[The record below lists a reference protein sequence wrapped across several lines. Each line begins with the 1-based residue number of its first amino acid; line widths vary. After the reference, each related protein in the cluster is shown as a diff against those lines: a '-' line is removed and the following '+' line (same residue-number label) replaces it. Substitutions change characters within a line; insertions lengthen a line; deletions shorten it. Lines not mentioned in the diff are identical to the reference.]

1 MGKSQLRQT
10 QANKMRQ
17 HLLADFLPTARKECD
32 LRGWNQLGV
41 TLFSGEAH
49 ASRHIFGAAV
59 TGRAIEGEGDK
70 APIAPQPN
78 RHGDHRDFKKP
89 GRPRPSF
96 GVCPGATNSMANHHA
111 ANRRLRRD
119 DAYSLGAR
127 HDTCPNYPSVV
138 YTQLRSVYPQACFSR
153 PNTSRETRPGG
164 DISSGANLKNHVNS
178 IGRAPQ
184 KKVDKTT
191 TT

>member
-1 MGKSQLRQT
+1 
-10 QANKMRQ
+10 MRQ